1 MKKTNMF
8 EKFMDDNIDAAYRFA
23 FTYAKNKEDAKD
35 ILNESVVKALR
46 SLHTLKDPDK
56 IKPWFFTII
65 ARTALNQIKSRQK
78 IVFMEQRD
86 METLET
92 VTDDY
97 SNMDF
102 AQLIACLDPKYKA
115 ILVLRFLEDMTI
127 ADTAQILGLS
137 ESTVKT
143 RLYKALELLKAEI

>member
-23 FTYAKNKEDAKD
+23 FTYAKNKEDAED

>member
-23 FTYAKNKEDAKD
+23 FTYAKNKEDAED
-35 ILNESVVKALR
+35 ILNESVVKTLR

-78 IVFMEQRD
+78 IIFMEQRD

-102 AQLIACLDPKYKA
+102 AQLIARLDPKYKA

-127 ADTAQILGLS
+127 AETAQVLGLS

-143 RLYKALELLKAEI
+143 RLYRALELLKREL

>member
-23 FTYAKNKEDAKD
+23 FTYAKNKEDAED

-78 IVFMEQRD
+78 IIFMEQRD

-102 AQLIACLDPKYKA
+102 AQLIRHLDPKYKA

-127 ADTAQILGLS
+127 AETAQVLGLS

-143 RLYKALELLKAEI
+143 RLYKALELLKREL